1 MKVSSTPS
9 PHGRFARRAITLA
22 VVIAAGCESAVY
34 VRTSGIVG
42 DGGLHSGVLDSKEDG
57 ADEATGGAGGS
68 LLGSGGLAGTGGTG
82 PGSGGATSTGGTT
95 GTGGATSSGGTG
107 TGGAISSGGAPGT
120 GGITGTGGAS
130 TGGAVGT
137 GGAASTDTARYNF
150 ESTTQSW
157 IGIALGKAL
166 FTSVTRSNVRQ
177 FAGQYALA
185 GAINAT
191 AAGTYQAGVTP
202 TAIPPGTTITFHV
215 FFPSGSTIEWIQPY
229 AQEGGPD
236 FTWVGKLIFTRN
248 LTAGAWNTMTVVIPA
263 GTGAIGSLGVQ
274 FSLTGAWTGTVYID
288 SVTW

>member
-1 MKVSSTPS
+1 
-9 PHGRFARRAITLA
+9 
-22 VVIAAGCESAVY
+22 
-34 VRTSGIVG
+34 
-42 DGGLHSGVLDSKEDG
+42 
-57 ADEATGGAGGS
+57 
-68 LLGSGGLAGTGGTG
+68 
-82 PGSGGATSTGGTT
+82 
-95 GTGGATSSGGTG
+95 
-107 TGGAISSGGAPGT
+107 
-120 GGITGTGGAS
+120 
-130 TGGAVGT
+130 
-137 GGAASTDTARYNF
+137 DTARYNF

-157 IGIALGKAL
+157 IALGKAL
-166 FTSVTRSNVRQ
+166 FTSVTRSNVRH

-191 AAGTYQAGVTP
+191 AAGSYQAGVTP

-229 AQEGGPD
+229 AQEGGPNY
-236 FTWVGKLIFTRN
+236 TWIGKLTFTRN